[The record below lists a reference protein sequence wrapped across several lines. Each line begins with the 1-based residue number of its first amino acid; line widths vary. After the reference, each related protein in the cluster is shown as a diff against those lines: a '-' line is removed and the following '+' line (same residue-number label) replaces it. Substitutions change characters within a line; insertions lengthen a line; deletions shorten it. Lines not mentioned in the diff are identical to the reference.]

1 MKISIGGSIGCGKS
15 TILDRLKKDG
25 YAVFFEPLDEWK
37 HLPKFYENKERWSF
51 TFQMEVLNSFQKLK
65 HEGEQCVVCERSPW
79 ESYHIFSK
87 MLLENGCMTPGEF
100 ELFERLY
107 DKLAWKPDLFIYLRT
122 TPETCQERIRKRER
136 PCETSIDIEYLKRL
150 HEKYEALYAR
160 GIVCVDANR
169 TVDEVYKDVVTII
182 APFHAT
188 NSALSTA

>member
-15 TILDRLKKDG
+15 TLLDLLKKDG
-25 YAVFFEPLDEWK
+25 YTVFFEPVDEWK
-37 HLPKFYENKERWSF
+37 HLHKFYEDKKRWSF
-51 TFQMEVLNSFQKLK
+51 TFQMEVLNSFQQLK
-65 HEGEQCVVCERSPW
+65 QEDIICERSPW

-100 ELFERLY
+100 ELFEGLY
-107 DKLAWKPDLFIYLRT
+107 NKLAWKPDIFIYLRT
-122 TPETCQERIRKRER
+122 TPETCRERILKRQR
-136 PCETSIDIEYLKRL
+136 PCETNIDIAYLKSL

-169 TVDEVYKDVVTII
+169 TVDEVYKDVVKII

-188 NSALSTA
+188 TSALSGS